1 MKIKTVML
9 ILGLSLI
16 VLCSACSSWFNDPT
30 PDSEKALQSAWEYF
44 EMTNYDMAYSKF
56 ESVISMDPGNSEA
69 YNGRGWCYLLLNDLE
84 NAEID
89 FTTSIDKGYIEL
101 DPHAGLAAVYVSSDE
116 FTEAISEAEYVL
128 TQNPDYVFQYAS
140 EINYLD
146 MHLILAMA
154 YFHTGD
160 FQNSYNHIL
169 ALDPAVIIDEN
180 DSSTW
185 TMNGHQY
192 ASYAEVL
199 MAIIDKL
206 DAQYGFYD

>member
-1 MKIKTVML
+1 M
-9 ILGLSLI
+9 
-16 VLCSACSSWFNDPT
+16 
-30 PDSEKALQSAWEYF
+30 
-44 EMTNYDMAYSKF
+44 
-56 ESVISMDPGNSEA
+56 
-69 YNGRGWCYLLLNDLE
+69 
-84 NAEID
+84 
-89 FTTSIDKGYIEL
+89 
-101 DPHAGLAAVYVSSDE
+101 
-116 FTEAISEAEYVL
+116 
-128 TQNPDYVFQYAS
+128 FQYAS

-185 TMNGHQY
+185 TLNGHQY
-192 ASYAEVL
+192 DNYVEVL